1 MRPTARL
8 FRTCI
13 LVASFCGGFATF
25 VAAQGSY
32 RAQLRGVVS
41 DATGAVVHNAT
52 VTITD
57 AGTNIANVAHTDD
70 KGEYFFTGL
79 RPSTYSV
86 KVELKGFR
94 TTERTGVVLAVDQ
107 EASLNFTLTPAGVSE
122 SVIVTTTAPLMDTDN
137 ATLGTDITHEYIN
150 EIPLLGRDYFGLTFL
165 AAGVTEVAGSGTS
178 DNYPSGTNFTSNG
191 QRNATAEIRMDGALI
206 SAPEQGE
213 GGNTNVYYE
222 PLVDSVQEFKVQ
234 NNSFS
239 AEFGNNGGT
248 VVNMVLKGGTNAFHG
263 TGWYFLQR
271 PQMDAR
277 DFFNPKYV
285 VGDPTPNAKPD
296 TKRDQGGFSLGGPIR
311 KNRTFFFVDFEKV
324 RNLSASSGVA
334 TVPTAAERT
343 GDFSG
348 LTNII
353 YDPKQP
359 LIPCTPP
366 TNPPTMCRPP
376 VANGG
381 IIPVGERDPIG
392 MAVLNL
398 FPQPTNPN
406 EFYNYNYTTLA
417 NGPDYQFDIK
427 LDHQIND
434 KNRVSG
440 RYSRGWSNYTTPLTL
455 GDGFDNDGIASGVTL
470 AQNGSFEYAWT
481 VNPRIIWTSHA
492 AIDRVHELSL
502 PGIPT
507 ISSFNASLPA
517 GTQGLPAVFEQAN
530 GIDEMPTFNM
540 QGNLPWNNL
549 YDQCC
554 IYTKFGHTLVSYSS
568 QLVISRGSHLIKIG
582 GEQRI
587 FYNNFWQPNNPTGN
601 LTFTDE
607 VTSPTP
613 NNDYDASGNTSGNPL
628 ASLAFG
634 YGDNINASSQLL
646 VTPSVANRSLE
657 TGFYIQDD
665 WKVNSKLTVNLGLRY
680 EWSSPYTSRNN
691 QLEFSN
697 FTADSGV
704 GINFTSLPPG
714 ASAQGA
720 MSAQATMQSIPGLSL
735 PTTQELYGTTQFATS
750 SMRTVPTYRKDIGP
764 RLGFAYAFDSKT
776 VVRGGI
782 GIYFG
787 MSPATNFQYPGS
799 AFRKTANLFFTNDD
813 FVCGDGSP
821 ACPNTASLENPFP
834 GGFTGPQGKEYG
846 QLANWGYQNPN
857 DLGNTAARDADIYQW
872 NLGMQRELPGEV
884 VIGVDYVA
892 NRSTHLPWSGT
903 NNRDYIPSSLLAQIS
918 QAVHYDNDVTQGNG
932 IGNCDLSNCVT
943 NFLNTIVGNPFY
955 SMFNTP
961 CTPTPSNPCFN
972 EVNSNYNQSVLPL
985 STLLNKYPQFAG
997 DFEGLMLESANSWY
1011 NALQI
1016 RFQKRT
1022 THHVSFE
1029 GSYTISK
1036 ETDYS
1041 SAGRNNWVGA
1051 LGLGQPQQ
1059 LDNLSAEHSIGAS
1072 DAPQRLAGAVVV
1084 DLPIGRN
1091 QWIGGSMNRAVDAVI
1106 GGWSVATLIT
1116 QQSGQP
1122 MAIGLN
1128 NPLLA
1133 NGSQRPDTV
1142 CSQLKSGTSMH
1153 DVALNWQ
1160 ANAAAVGNN
1169 LPPVATFFNA
1179 NCFADPGD
1187 NIPGNARRYFSNLR
1201 VDGIHNADLNLYKS
1215 FVPKEGMR
1223 VEVRAEIF
1231 NFTNHPRF
1239 GQPNSAVGSGPAGS
1253 SITQLT
1259 NPAFGIITGDAPGQ
1273 LPRYFQFGVRFEF

>member
-1 MRPTARL
+1 MRLATPVL
-8 FRTCI
+8 PWL
-13 LVASFCGGFATF
+13 LVAYLFASAPTF

-32 RAQLRGVVS
+32 RAQLRGIVS
-41 DATGAVVHNAT
+41 DASGAVVRDAT

-57 AGTNIANVAHTDD
+57 AGTNISSAAHTDN

-86 KVELKGFR
+86 KVEQTGFR

-107 EASLNFTLTPAGVSE
+107 EASLNFTLTPARVSE
-122 SVIVTTTAPLMDTDN
+122 NVIVTTTAPLLDTDN
-137 ATLGTDITHEYIN
+137 ATMGTDITHEYIN
-150 EIPLLGRDYFGLTFL
+150 EIPLMGRDYFGLTFL
-165 AAGVTEVAGSGTS
+165 AAGVTEVSGSGTS

-191 QRNATAEIRMDGALI
+191 QRNATAEIRLDGALI

-213 GGNTNVYYE
+213 GGNSNVYYE

-248 VVNMVLKGGTNAFHG
+248 VVNMVLKSGTNAFHG

-277 DFFNPKYV
+277 DFFNPKYFLD
-285 VGDPTPNAKPD
+285 DPVPNPKPD
-296 TKRDQGGFSLGGPIR
+296 SKRDQGGFSLGGPIR

-324 RNLSASSGVA
+324 RSLSASSGVV
-334 TVPTAAERT
+334 TVPTMAERQ

-348 LTNII
+348 LTNNI
-353 YDPKQP
+353 YDPNVN
-359 LIPCTPP
+359 CGTP
-366 TNPPTMCRPP
+366 TNVIRPQVGLNCSGQQIGP
-376 VANGG
+376 LNQ
-381 IIPVGERDPIG
+381 IPAGEINPIG
-392 MAVLNL
+392 IAVLNL
-398 FPQPTNPN
+398 YPQPSNSN
-406 EFYNYNYTTLA
+406 EFNNYNYTTIA
-417 NGPDYQFDIK
+417 NAPDYQFDIK
-427 LDHQIND
+427 VDHQIND
-434 KNRVSG
+434 RNRVNG
-440 RYSRGWSNYTTPLTL
+440 RYSRGWYNYTTPLTL
-455 GDGFDNDGIASGVTL
+455 GDGFDNDGIASGVTV
-470 AQNGSFEYAWT
+470 AQNGSFEYTWT
-481 VNPRIIWTSHA
+481 VHPRIIWTSHA
-492 AIDRVHELSL
+492 AVDRAHELSL

-507 ISSFNASLPA
+507 ITSFNASLPA
-517 GTQGLPAVFEQAN
+517 GTQGLPPVFQQAN
-530 GIDEMPTFNM
+530 GIDEMPTFQM

-568 QLVISRGSHLIKIG
+568 QLVISRGSHLIKVG

-587 FYNNFWQPNNPTGN
+587 FYNNFWQPNNPTGI
-601 LTFTDE
+601 LSFTDD
-607 VTSPTP
+607 VTSPNP
-613 NNDYDASGNTSGNPL
+613 NSDFDALGNTSGNPL

-634 YGDNINASSQLL
+634 YADNVNASTQLI

-657 TGFYIQDD
+657 TGFYVQDD

-704 GINFTSLPPG
+704 GINFASLPATVPAG
-714 ASAQGA
+714 TL
-720 MSAQATMQSIPGLSL
+720 SAQATMQSAGLNL
-735 PTTQELYGTTQFATS
+735 PTTQELNGTTQFATS
-750 SMRTVPTYRKDIGP
+750 SMRTIPTYRKDIGP
-764 RLGFAYAFDSKT
+764 RVGFAYAFDSKT
-776 VVRGGI
+776 VVRGGA
-782 GIYFG
+782 GVYFG

-799 AFRKTANLFFTNDD
+799 AFRKTANLFFTNDN
-813 FVCGDGSP
+813 FATQS
-821 ACPNTASLENPFP
+821 ATLENPFP
-834 GGFTGPQGKEYG
+834 NGFTGPQGTQYG
-846 QLANWGYQNPN
+846 QFANWGYQNPN

-872 NLGMQRELPGEV
+872 NLGMQRELPSEIV
-884 VIGVDYVA
+884 VGVDYVA

-903 NNRDYIPSSLLAQIS
+903 NNRAFIPSSVVAQVAT
-918 QAVHYDNDVTQGNG
+918 AVTPTDAACQTD
-932 IGNCDLSNCVT
+932 SCVS
-943 NFLNTIVGNPFY
+943 NFLQTQVGNPFY
-955 SMFNTP
+955 GMFNTP
-961 CTPTPSNPCFN
+961 CTSTSSNPCFN
-972 EVNSNYNQSVLPL
+972 EANSNYGESTLPL
-985 STLLNKYPQFAG
+985 SYLLNKYPQFAG

-1011 NALQI
+1011 NAMQI

-1029 GSYTISK
+1029 GSYTIAK

-1041 SAGRNNWVGA
+1041 SAGRNNWVGG
-1051 LGLGQPQQ
+1051 LGLGLPQQ
-1059 LDNLSAEHSIGAS
+1059 LDNLKAEHSIGAS
-1072 DAPQRLAGAVVV
+1072 DAPQRLAAAVVV
-1084 DLPIGRN
+1084 DLPIGRK
-1091 QWIGGSMNRAVDAVI
+1091 QWIGGNMNRAVDAVI
-1106 GGWSVATLIT
+1106 GGWSIATLIT

-1122 MAIGLN
+1122 MAIGMSN
-1128 NPLLA
+1128 ARLA
-1133 NGSQRPDTV
+1133 NGSQRPEVV

-1160 ANAAAVGNN
+1160 TNSAAISNG
-1169 LPPVATFFNA
+1169 LPPVNSFFNA

-1187 NIPGNARRYFSNLR
+1187 QIPGNAPRYFSGLR
-1201 VDGIHNADLNLYKS
+1201 VDGIHSADLNLYKS

-1223 VEVRAEIF
+1223 LEVRAEIF

-1253 SITQLT
+1253 STLT
-1259 NPAFGIITGDAPGQ
+1259 NPFFGTISGDAPGT
-1273 LPRYFQFGVRFEF
+1273 LPRFFQFGLRFEF